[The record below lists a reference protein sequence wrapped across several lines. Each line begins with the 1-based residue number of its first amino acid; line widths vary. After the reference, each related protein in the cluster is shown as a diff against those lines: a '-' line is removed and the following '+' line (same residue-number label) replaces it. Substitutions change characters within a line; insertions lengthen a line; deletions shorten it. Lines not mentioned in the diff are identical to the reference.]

1 MVLKKNLLTLGL
13 LLLSVTI
20 LGGCSSNQASSNQ
33 TQTTTKS
40 ESLVDSTKVSLKSA
54 ISLYQKTYP
63 DSDITSIEL
72 DKTVGKPVY
81 EIEGVDDNKEYKLS
95 INAKN
100 KKILRKKTENLD
112 DDEQNGQARKDD
124 KVKLD
129 KLLSLNK
136 ITKIAEKK
144 LKNSQAKEFSLE
156 QELGVTYWEVN
167 VKHGSKEKEVKIN
180 AITGK
185 ILNTEND

>member
-1 MVLKKNLLTLGL
+1 MKKNLLTLGL

-100 KKILRKKTENLD
+100 KKILP
-112 DDEQNGQARKDD
+112 
-124 KVKLD
+124 
-129 KLLSLNK
+129 K
-136 ITKIAEKK
+136 ITRT
-144 LKNSQAKEFSLE
+144 S
-156 QELGVTYWEVN
+156 
-167 VKHGSKEKEVKIN
+167 
-180 AITGK
+180 
-185 ILNTEND
+185 

>member
-1 MVLKKNLLTLGL
+1 MIFSSWCFYFGILLKVANL
-13 LLLSVTI
+13 I
-20 LGGCSSNQASSNQ
+20 IKFA
-33 TQTTTKS
+33 
-40 ESLVDSTKVSLKSA
+40 
-54 ISLYQKTYP
+54 
-63 DSDITSIEL
+63 
-72 DKTVGKPVY
+72 
-81 EIEGVDDNKEYKLS
+81 
-95 INAKN
+95 